1 MRYATEYEMALAV
14 VAKAS
19 RLCRDLQKELAGQA
33 MTKDDRSPVTLADY
47 CSQMLICREISRA
60 FPDDGIIAEEH
71 SCDLLEGKAPGMAEQ
86 IVEIAQQHGERNANL
101 ERVFAWID
109 HGRDKPGPRQWVLD
123 PIDGTK
129 GFLRG
134 GQFAVALG
142 LMVDGEVVL
151 GILGCP
157 NLEYDQSLTGC
168 VMGATKGGGARQY
181 HLDDLS
187 IFRTISVSTAEK
199 GPDLNFVESVESA
212 HSDHASQAKLKAR
225 LGATDS
231 KPVRIDSQAKYGV
244 VARGEAGAYL
254 RLQSPNSPDYRQ
266 KIWDHAA
273 GVIILQ
279 EAGGRATDQ
288 FGKELDFSTGQT
300 MKNNIGVVA
309 TNNACHNELLCALK
323 DLAKP

>member
-14 VAKAS
+14 VVKAS
-19 RLCRDLQKELAGQA
+19 KLCRELQEELAGQA

-60 FPDDGIIAEEH
+60 FPDDGVIAEEH
-71 SCDLLEGKAPGMAEQ
+71 SCDLLQGKAPGMAER
-86 IVEIAQQHGERNANL
+86 IVKIAQQHGERDATL
-101 ERVFAWID
+101 ERAFAWID
-109 HGRDKPGPRQWVLD
+109 HGSNKPSPRQWVLD

-142 LMVDGEVVL
+142 LMVRGEIVL

-157 NLEYDQSLTGC
+157 NLEYNPNLTGC
-168 VMGATKGGGARQY
+168 VMGAVKGNGARQY
-181 HLDDLS
+181 HLDDLTV
-187 IFRTISVSTAEK
+187 FRTISVSTANQ
-199 GPDLNFVESVESA
+199 GPELNFVESVESA
-212 HSDHASQAKLKAR
+212 HSDHTAQTKLKAR

-231 KPVRIDSQAKYGV
+231 KSVRIDSQAKYGV

-254 RLQSPNSPDYRQ
+254 RLQSPASPDYRQ

-279 EAGGRATDQ
+279 EADGRATDQ
-288 FGKELDFSTGQT
+288 LGNELDFSTGQT

-309 TNNACHNELLCALK
+309 TNSACHDKLIAALK
-323 DLAKP
+323 G